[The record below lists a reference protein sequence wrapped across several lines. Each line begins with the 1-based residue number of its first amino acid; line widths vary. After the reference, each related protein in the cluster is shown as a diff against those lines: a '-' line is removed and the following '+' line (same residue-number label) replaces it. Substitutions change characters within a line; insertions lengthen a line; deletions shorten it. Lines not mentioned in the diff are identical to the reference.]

1 MIDKFKL
8 GSGLIRYIRGVPSVP
23 AKPKFKY
30 IQPSKAP
37 VPRGVQ
43 QCTAV
48 AKDYYS
54 ILGVKP
60 SSSFREIKQAY
71 YSLAKESHPD
81 LQHSGP
87 NARTQADEAKF
98 KEITEAYEALMSEQK
113 KGDSVIALNPEL
125 YR

>member
-8 GSGLIRYIRGVPSVP
+8 GSGLIRYIRGVPPAP

-30 IQPSKAP
+30 IQPSTAP
-37 VPRGVQ
+37 AQRLQ
-43 QCTAV
+43 QASAV

-54 ILGVKP
+54 ILGVKR
-60 SSSFREIKQAY
+60 SASFREIKQAY

-81 LQHSGP
+81 LQRPGS
-87 NARTQADEAKF
+87 NQQAPVDEAKF
-98 KEITEAYEALMSEQK
+98 KEITEAYEALMSEYK